1 MNKEIEELLPFYA
14 LDALTDEER
23 EMVEAYLTRHPEARQ
38 QVDEL
43 ARAAS
48 AIPSKLTPVEP
59 QRNTKSALMKRVT
72 SDMRSRSMTQ
82 QQPSRSTSR
91 FVSFFRAF
99 SLAGAAL
106 ALIWVVVL
114 NVQMVRLQDELEKL
128 GNALIAQSQS
138 VEQINQ
144 QLGQASS
151 STVITIS
158 LKGTSARPQAQGELI
173 ANPNSQSAVV
183 VVNGLADLEQGKTY
197 QVWLIDS
204 SGPVSVGLL
213 AVDANGQGFL
223 IITSETAIGSFN
235 SLGISVEPEG
245 GSPQPSGDIVV
256 LSEL

>member
-1 MNKEIEELLPFYA
+1 
-14 LDALTDEER
+14 
-23 EMVEAYLTRHPEARQ
+23 
-38 QVDEL
+38 
-43 ARAAS
+43 
-48 AIPSKLTPVEP
+48 
-59 QRNTKSALMKRVT
+59 
-72 SDMRSRSMTQ
+72 
-82 QQPSRSTSR
+82 
-91 FVSFFRAF
+91 
-99 SLAGAAL
+99 
-106 ALIWVVVL
+106 
-114 NVQMVRLQDELEKL
+114 
-128 GNALIAQSQS
+128 

-173 ANPNSQSAVV
+173 ADPNSQSAVL

>member
-1 MNKEIEELLPFYA
+1 M
-14 LDALTDEER
+14 
-23 EMVEAYLTRHPEARQ
+23 
-38 QVDEL
+38 
-43 ARAAS
+43 S
-48 AIPSKLTPVEP
+48 
-59 QRNTKSALMKRVT
+59 
-72 SDMRSRSMTQ
+72 Q
-82 QQPSRSTSR
+82 QQPSRITSR
-91 FVSFFRAF
+91 FESFFSAF

-114 NVQMVRLQDELEKL
+114 NVQMIRLQDELDKL

-138 VEQINQ
+138 VEHINQ
-144 QLGQASS
+144 QLGQASP
-151 STVITIS
+151 STVVTIS
-158 LKGTSARPQAQGELI
+158 LRGTSARPQAQGELI
-173 ANPNSQSAVV
+173 ANPNSQSAVL